1 MTDTELIA
9 KKLSEIATYLRE
21 LETLGRPDRIEEDLR
36 DQRFLLHTLQMAIQ
50 AAIDAASHIVAD
62 ERLGEPEANRELFLI
77 LGTHGWLPSDL
88 AHRLAEMASFR
99 NVLVHGYS
107 QVKLGI
113 VRRIAEEDLD
123 DLRAFIREI
132 RSRLG

>member
-1 MTDTELIA
+1 MTDAELVT
-9 KKLSEIATYLRE
+9 KKLGDIATYLRE
-21 LETLGRPDRIEEDLR
+21 LELLGRPDRIEEDLR

-50 AAIDAASHIVAD
+50 AALDAASHIVTD

-77 LGTHGWLPSDL
+77 LGSHGWLPSDL

-99 NVLVHGYS
+99 NVIVHGYS
-107 QVKLGI
+107 RVDLGI

-123 DLRAFIREI
+123 DLQAFIRAI
-132 RSRLG
+132 RPRLE